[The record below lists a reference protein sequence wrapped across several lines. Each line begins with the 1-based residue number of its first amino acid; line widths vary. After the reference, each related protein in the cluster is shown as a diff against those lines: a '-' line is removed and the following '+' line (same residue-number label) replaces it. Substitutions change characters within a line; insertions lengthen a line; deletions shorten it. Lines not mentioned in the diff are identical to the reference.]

1 MTVYNYIITSR
12 GGNLAV
18 KKILISIIPFILAVS
33 LWAEGGDPA
42 AVRGGVLTLH
52 TPEFPESFNSFINN
66 EVDVDQVTQL
76 IYDSLLDLNPDTLEF
91 EPLIADSWNISPDK
105 KTFTFTI
112 DPRAKWSDGQ
122 PITAEDVSFTYDVI
136 MDPHN
141 LTSVQRLF
149 FIRFDEPVITG
160 KNTIR
165 FKSKNVNYLNFVT
178 LAGMNILPRH
188 LYQGKDFN
196 KSFNMELP
204 GSSGPYALTDVKDGR
219 GYVLTRRKDY
229 WADVL
234 PNRAHMFNFD
244 KIIFK
249 VIRENDVA
257 FEAFKKGDFDIF
269 SGNNQLTPR
278 HWVTETGSDKFV
290 KNWIVKQ
297 KIYNHKPKIFVGL
310 ALNIRKPVFRDVR
323 VRKALFMLLD
333 RKTIIDKLLYGMA
346 EPLNSYFPD
355 ISQNPAVLY
364 DPEGAKKL
372 LAEAGYN
379 KLDKDGYLVNS
390 RGERLEFSILSVI
403 NEDIEKY
410 LTIYAQS
417 CKEAGVKVDLDLT
430 SVATM
435 TKRMDEYKFDAVR
448 MGFSGVVFEDPEQ
461 LWHSRHADELN
472 GNNYPGYKNPRVD
485 ALIDSLP
492 SIFDTGERTK
502 IIRRIDSIIYSDVPW
517 ILFWR
522 PNFDMVFYK
531 NVFGHPKTYVSKYGT
546 FAGVFYVDSEIIC
559 YWWYDPAKVKKLDEA
574 EKSGAALP
582 SEPTDVYYD
591 KFTGK

>member
-1 MTVYNYIITSR
+1 M
-12 GGNLAV
+12 